1 MKTKTKWAPVC
12 PKAALLFS
20 QKKGTKVL
28 GVAYVGTG
36 ATLLIQNN
44 GLAKVWGAAYKWMF
58 PLHAQ

>member
-1 MKTKTKWAPVC
+1 MGTSLSKGGLT
-12 PKAALLFS
+12 FF